1 MNGKAIPI
9 PIDQLSGQP
18 TFIPP
23 GIERNVIQKPS
34 WGTESSI
41 EQLAAVI
48 NMMRNNPQGPSPEDL
63 DYLKSKLQ
71 SPEIQGLD
79 EQQKYFM
86 TRPSKGLGDL

>member
-41 EQLAAVI
+41 EQSAAVI
-48 NMMRNNPQGPSPEDL
+48 NMMRNNPQGP
-63 DYLKSKLQ
+63 